1 MCTIVHNEITM
12 NITTEQ
18 LRHLN
23 SLLSKEDKEE
33 IASLTGLAY
42 LSIRAV
48 LRGER
53 TNDLAEF
60 LIYQKAREKCNKLNL
75 TIEQIERQN
84 KK

>member
-1 MCTIVHNEITM
+1 MYDCTQKISM

-23 SLLSKEDKEE
+23 CLLSKEDTEE

>member
-1 MCTIVHNEITM
+1 MYDCTQKISM

-23 SLLSKEDKEE
+23 CLLSKDDKEE